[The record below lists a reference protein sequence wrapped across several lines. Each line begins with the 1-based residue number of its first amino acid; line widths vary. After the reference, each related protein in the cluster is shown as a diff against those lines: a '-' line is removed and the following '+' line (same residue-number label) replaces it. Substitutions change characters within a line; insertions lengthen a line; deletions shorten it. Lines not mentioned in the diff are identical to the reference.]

1 MRSEEKIETKQW
13 IKPQVK
19 VYDRSVVLGKTNTGF
34 GENETNSSKTGS

>member
-19 VYDRSVVLGKTNTGF
+19 VYDRSVVLGKTNIV
-34 GENETNSSKTGS
+34 GENESNSSKTGS

>member
-19 VYDRSVVLGKTNTGF
+19 VYDRSVVLGKSPMNSEDESNT
-34 GENETNSSKTGS
+34 SKTGS